1 MPNPYEWYGG
11 TRSHVLSLADH
22 LRRRGHKVRILAPRG
37 RTSEEGEPDL
47 IRLGRTR
54 TIRWNGT
61 QIDLALAL
69 GRDYREMREVLRR
82 ERFDL
87 LHFHTVW
94 NPFLLPQIL
103 LAAGPAARVATFH
116 DAGLRGAWEPLG
128 HLLMASAAWLLGHWF
143 LDAMIGVSPVT
154 CSYLTRFYRG
164 PVWRIPNGIETARF
178 APGSV
183 EPLPQYRDGRL
194 NILFL
199 GRLEARKGVRI
210 LLEAY
215 ARLQGRHPE
224 LRLLLAGEG
233 YQRAEIEA
241 WLACRPWAH
250 VHLLGRVDDEERRRL
265 FATCD
270 IFCSPAPYG
279 ESFGIVLLEAMAS
292 GKPAVGAAN
301 AGYRSV
307 LTGPGQRLLVEP
319 GSVAALEAR
328 LAELIEDPDLRRRL
342 GAWGLTEAQQYDWG
356 RLVGS
361 VEEVYRR
368 ALARRRRQMPVG
380 TPGAEG
386 LPCRGGGEEVPGA
399 VFPSRAPC
407 RRPQGAEGA
416 ARGSGNE
423 G

>member
-1 MPNPYEWYGG
+1 VKIGIVLPNPYEWYGG
-11 TRSHVLSLADH
+11 TRSHVLPLAAH
-22 LRRRGHKVRILAPRG
+22 LRRRGHEVRILAPRG
-37 RTSEEGEPDL
+37 PVPGEDEPDL

-54 TIRWNGT
+54 NIRWNGT
-61 QIDLALAL
+61 QIDLAVAL
-69 GRDYREMREVLRR
+69 GRHYREMIEALRR
-82 ERFDL
+82 ECFDL

-116 DAGLRGAWEPLG
+116 DAGLRGGWEPLG
-128 HLLMASAAWLLGHWF
+128 HLLMASAAWFLGRWF

-178 APGSV
+178 APGRV

-199 GRLEARKGVRI
+199 GRLEERKGVRI

-215 ARLQGRHPE
+215 ARLRARHAE
-224 LRLLLAGEG
+224 VRLLLAGEG
-233 YQRAEIEA
+233 YLRAEIES
-241 WLACRPWAH
+241 WLARRRLPD
-250 VHLLGRVDDEERRRL
+250 VHLLGRVSDEDRCRL

-307 LTGPGQRLLVEP
+307 LTGLGQRLLVEP

-328 LAELIEDPDLRRRL
+328 LAELIENPDLRHQL
-342 GAWGLTEAQQYDWG
+342 GAWGLAEARQYDWS
-356 RLVGS
+356 RLVGA
-361 VEEVYRR
+361 VEEVYRQ
-368 ALARRRRQMPVG
+368 ALARRRGR
-380 TPGAEG
+380 
-386 LPCRGGGEEVPGA
+386 VPGEPA
-399 VFPSRAPC
+399 RRPWRLPSR
-407 RRPQGAEGA
+407 RPAGAGWRSSGA
-416 ARGSGNE
+416 SG
-423 G
+423 